1 LEGEVVREEIDIGN
15 RKLIIET
22 GKIAKQAHGAVTVRY
37 GDSMVLVTA
46 VMSPEVKEDTD
57 FLPLL
62 VEYREKAYSAGK
74 IPGGFFK
81 REGRPSEKEIVNA
94 RLIDR
99 SIRPLFPR
107 LARNDIQI
115 TVNVLSTDQ
124 INDPDI
130 LGIIGASSALGVSS
144 IPFPS
149 LIGAV
154 RIGKVNGNYIIN
166 PTYQQLE
173 ESDMDLIVSATK
185 EAIVMIEAGA
195 NEVSEDDIIR
205 GIEFARESINK
216 IIQLQEVLVQKS
228 GKPKG
233 EFIVEEVDPEF
244 RKKIV
249 EFLGNRVKEVLLF
262 PSKKT
267 RSEGL
272 RKIFEELKNNLGLGE
287 EQELQAKIIFED
299 IQREIVREMVL
310 DGNRLDG
317 RKPYEIRP
325 ITCEVGVLPRTHG
338 SALFTRGETQSLVV
352 TTLGTAEDKQIIDD
366 IELETEKRF
375 MLHYNFPSFSTGEV
389 KPERGTS
396 RREIGHGALAER
408 AITPTLPSEEEF
420 PYTIRIVSDILESNG
435 SSSMATVCGASL
447 SLMDAGVPVKRAA
460 AGIAMGLVKEGDA
473 KVILTDIAGME
484 DHFGDMDFK
493 IARTQ
498 KGISALQLDLK
509 IDGVDTNLLKEVMTQ
524 AREGILFILNK
535 MNQVISKPRK
545 DISIYAPRI
554 YICNIDPKKIGEL
567 IGPGGKTIRSII
579 DETGVKIDVEDD
591 GRVLISSTDEK
602 KAKEALEKVKSITAE
617 AEIGKIYTGKVVRV
631 VDFGAFVEILPGK
644 EGLVHISQIGD
655 KYVDDIRKVIKEG
668 DEILV
673 KVIDIDSQGRIVLSR
688 KQALRQM
695 KEA

>member
-1 LEGEVVREEIDIGN
+1 MEGEVVREEIDIGN